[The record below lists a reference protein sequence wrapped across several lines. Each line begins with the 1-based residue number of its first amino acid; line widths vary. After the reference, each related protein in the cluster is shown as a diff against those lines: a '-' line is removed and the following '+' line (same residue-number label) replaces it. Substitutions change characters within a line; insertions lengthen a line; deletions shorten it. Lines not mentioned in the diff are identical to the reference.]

1 MIKVKVKRLSLQ
13 ISCCGKTKKIW
24 HEADNSWRPKITCL
38 HTYID
43 QTRYVMLMPSEYHD
57 LWSTISLLLLSIRWC
72 SSFHITFFVH
82 ILHFIYYYTSTRVR
96 HAKCYL
102 ICIKII
108 FYNTTNLIYY
118 RLISMCHQNI
128 TRVIIM
134 RM

>member
-24 HEADNSWRPKITCL
+24 HDTWSRQFLKTKNYL
-38 HTYID
+38 LTYID
-43 QTRYVMLMPSEYHD
+43 QTRYVMLMPSEFHD
-57 LWSTISLLLLSIRWC
+57 LWSTISLLLSIRWC

-102 ICIKII
+102 ICIKRI
-108 FYNTTNLIYY
+108 FYNTTYLIYY